1 MKPLV
6 YKVIFEGDVMPG
18 FGQLDVQKKLG
29 ELFAIDMSATSR
41 LFMDKQLEVKRG
53 VSLEQAK
60 RHVRAMARIGA
71 ITYLIPCEDS
81 QMAMPAGNGDGTFT
95 DSGSFQADAFT
106 AYFERKLSDKTMD
119 IEVDE
124 DAHEIMDPDATI
136 DVSRLYDAEI
146 SGATV
151 QSPESDEG
159 THEIVDP
166 DATTDISYLYGSAG
180 SGAVAQSAG
189 SVEDSEITDVSK
201 VKAMQEITRKMLAQ
215 KKLYE

>member
-106 AYFERKLSDKTMD
+106 AYFERKQSEKTMD
-119 IEVDE
+119 LEVDE
-124 DAHEIMDPDATI
+124 DAYEILDPAVTTDTSSLYVAVEVGGESQSTEPNDEAHE
-136 DVSRLYDAEI
+136 V
-146 SGATV
+146 
-151 QSPESDEG
+151 
-159 THEIVDP
+159 VDP
-166 DATTDISYLYGSAG
+166 DATTDVSYLYDSDR
-180 SGAVAQSAG
+180 AVQSKE
-189 SVEDSEITDVSK
+189 SVEITEITDVQK